1 MMLLCACENY
11 LDLTPK
17 GATLLDNLTE
27 IEYLLNGNYTNS
39 AYEFED
45 LYVMTNDSYGKM
57 ANPSTVLANNIG
69 LEYALMAYDEK
80 CSTVMFTQIAI
91 RTIVVII
98 LISTA

>member
-1 MMLLCACENY
+1 MKHRIRITGWCITWMMLLCACENY

-45 LYVMTNDSYGKM
+45 LYVMTNDTIDKKRIGTRSQSENKRNS
-57 ANPSTVLANNIG
+57 NP
-69 LEYALMAYDEK
+69 
-80 CSTVMFTQIAI
+80 
-91 RTIVVII
+91 
-98 LISTA
+98 

>member
-45 LYVMTNDSYGKM
+45 LYVMT
-57 ANPSTVLANNIG
+57 
-69 LEYALMAYDEK
+69 
-80 CSTVMFTQIAI
+80 VMVKWPILL
-91 RTIVVII
+91 RCWPII
-98 LISTA
+98 SA